1 MNFTALSQGRQRSDK
16 LKGGRLREGVS
27 FPKAAGL
34 EVTESQENLG
44 LLPGLIKVQLPA
56 RPSPRFT
63 PGLPSRGDP
72 SVAPGHI
79 LNFTQCHQV

>member
-1 MNFTALSQGRQRSDK
+1 MNFTALSQGRHRSAK
-16 LKGGRLREGVS
+16 LKGWRLREGMS

-34 EVTESQENLG
+34 EVTESQENSG

-56 RPSPRFT
+56 RPSPRFI
-63 PGLPSRGDP
+63 PGLTSQGDP
-72 SVAPGHI
+72 SAAPGHI